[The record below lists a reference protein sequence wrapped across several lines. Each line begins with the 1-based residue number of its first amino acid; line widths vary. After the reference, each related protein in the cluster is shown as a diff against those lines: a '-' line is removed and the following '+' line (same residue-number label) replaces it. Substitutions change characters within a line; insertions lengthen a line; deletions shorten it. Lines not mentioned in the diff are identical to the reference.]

1 MLYRKWGI
9 VMRKKSGAENKNAL
23 FFLGGHAVTL
33 TGVIVAV
40 VALFFI
46 VWMIFQQRT
55 ISKYEAEKKELEK
68 ERQAKEE
75 RLDDLNREDES
86 LSYEEAERKA
96 REELGM
102 VKPGEQ
108 ILVAE

>member
-1 MLYRKWGI
+1 MQGRN
-9 VMRKKSGAENKNAL
+9 KKKKGNAL
-23 FFLGGHAVTL
+23 FFIGDFAFGIGT
-33 TGVIVAV
+33 IVAV
-40 VALFFI
+40 ICALCFI
-46 VWMIFQQRT
+46 VCVIFQQVK
-55 ISKYEAEKKELEK
+55 INKYNAEKAELSKEKQVKQERLEELET
-68 ERQAKEE
+68 
-75 RLDDLNREDES
+75 EDAS